1 MNVSRIF
8 CPGEEATLRSDEVVP
23 PLITGERVCVELLEK
38 LRSDVLGNNCLHFIA
53 RWPNIS

>member
-8 CPGEEATLRSDEVVP
+8 RPGEEATLRSDEVVP
-23 PLITGERVCVELLEK
+23 PLVTGERVCVELLEK
-38 LRSDVLGNNCLHFIA
+38 LRSDILGNNCLNFVA